1 MFELGGLSGWL
12 IVIAFVGTLLNYCV
26 KFINKQFGKKI
37 NASSRGKKIMKILM
51 VIFVRNHK
59 YFGFAAC
66 AFLLV
71 HFIIQFNKYG
81 FVVSGVIT
89 GILLILS
96 AVIGMYGTVKK
107 KPRKGLWFITHRILA
122 VLMII
127 GVVIHIINPFGL
139 NNLGKEKSS
148 LEVSEDVDV
157 SQLQTFTLEELST
170 YNGEDGNKAYVAY
183 KGFVYDV
190 TNHPAWTEG
199 NHNGQVAGTDLTEA
213 IGRAPHGDSIFE
225 GLEIVGKIE

>member
-1 MFELGGLSGWL
+1 MFELSGLSGWL
-12 IVIAFVGTLLNYCV
+12 IVIAFVGTLLNYIV
-26 KFINKQFGKKI
+26 KFINKRFGKKI
-37 NASSRGKKIMKILM
+37 NASSTGKKIMKALM

-59 YFGFAAC
+59 YFGFAAS

-127 GVVIHIINPFGL
+127 GVVVHIINPFGL

-157 SQLQTFTLEELST
+157 SQLPTFTLEELST
-170 YNGEDGNKAYVAY
+170 YNGLDGNKAYVAY

-190 TNHPAWTEG
+190 TNVPAWKEG
-199 NHNGQVAGTDLTEA
+199 MHNGQVAGTDLTEE
-213 IGRAPHGDSIFE
+213 IGKAPHGDGIFE
-225 GLEIVGKIE
+225 RLEIIGKIG